1 VLTRLRRPAGT
12 CLYLSHLTSQSSP
25 LLTDPKQ
32 PWIKGGNVLI
42 DPVRP
47 LSRPDS
53 TALALLTIPCSFL
66 ARRPR
71 STRPRSSAPTSSSA
85 PAARLALAS
94 VCSWNSSVGRWA
106 RVENITVLGDDVT
119 IKDELLIN
127 GASVL
132 PHKSVR
138 PACPASGVYGDRPL
152 LTPGRSLLAPSLSL
166 QIASSITEPRIV
178 M

>member
-1 VLTRLRRPAGT
+1 MLVPCQTAEV
-12 CLYLSHLTSQSSP
+12 
-25 LLTDPKQ
+25 DP
-32 PWIKGGNVLI
+32 
-42 DPVRP
+42 
-47 LSRPDS
+47 
-53 TALALLTIPCSFL
+53 TALIGPNVVIGPGCKIGAGVRLQRCVIM
-66 ARRPR
+66 ANANVKEHAWVM
-71 STRPRSSAPTSSSA
+71 SSIIG
-85 PAARLALAS
+85 
-94 VCSWNSSVGRWA
+94 WNSSVGRWA